1 MSWILLVSAGF
12 LEVVGVAGMAMVSE
26 KRTVRSL
33 LIMLGG
39 FGLSFLFLTMAMT
52 SLPMGTA
59 YSVWTGIGT
68 VGSAL
73 VGMIVYK
80 EPRDARRILFIA
92 MIIGSVIGLKLV
104 S

>member
-1 MSWILLVSAGF
+1 MSWILLISAGF

-26 KRTVRSL
+26 RKTVRSFL
-33 LIMLGG
+33 VMFGG
-39 FGLSFLFLTMAMT
+39 FGLSFLLLTIAMS

-73 VGMIVYK
+73 VGMIVYN

-92 MIIGSVIGLKLV
+92 MIISSVIGLKLV

>member
-26 KRTVRSL
+26 KKTVRSL